1 MPQDELV
8 YEDVEPVCVPCRL
21 AGKRF
26 VLREANE
33 DAVCKFRNAQI
44 KCTNVGP
51 DGNAT
56 HFKEGM
62 ADTVPLLVS
71 LCLYHA
77 DDNGNL
83 RLDRNGN
90 PDPRYLVSLATV
102 RSWKDQVVKGLFKKV
117 AEISDL
123 KGEKEETTEESLRK
137 QKQEIDAKLNALE
150 ATHANGRGGRDE
162 DPTAGLPA
170 ATTAT

>member
-1 MPQDELV
+1 MSHDEMV
-8 YEDVEPVCVPCRL
+8 YEDIEPTLIPVRL

-26 VLREANE
+26 VLREASE

-51 DGNAT
+51 DGSAT

-71 LCLYHA
+71 LCLYYA
-77 DDNGNL
+77 DEGGNL

-102 RSWKDQVVKGLFKKV
+102 RSWKDQVVKGLFKKI

-123 KGEKEETTEESLRK
+123 KGEKEEGTEESLRK
-137 QKQEIDAKLNALE
+137 QREEIDAKLATLE
-150 ATHANGRGGRDE
+150 ATRGNGRGGRDE
-162 DPTAGLPA
+162 DPTADLPA
-170 ATTAT
+170 ATAGT

>member
-77 DDNGNL
+77 DD
-83 RLDRNGN
+83 NGN